1 MTDTIKEY
9 ITDNAIT
16 NAEQDNEA
24 VDEFAKAMKEKLAKA
39 RAKGRKGWDDKE
51 ACSDESLA
59 YLFHGHLQKHNEGN
73 FIDLA
78 NFLMF
83 LHIRGAKPD
92 VLSLVKERF
101 LGVMTRED
109 AKKELDELE
118 VAYGVYDIVE
128 IIFDEHE
135 AQLKA
140 KENDLEHQDMIIKCL
155 SMDLDNKEKLLKA
168 KDEEIEG
175 LKAEL
180 HYEETAVRSIKDL

>member
-39 RAKGRKGWDDKE
+39 RAKGRKGWNDKE
-51 ACSDESLA
+51 TCSDETLA
-59 YLFHGHLQKHNEGN
+59 YLFHDHLQKHNEGN

-92 VLSLVKERF
+92 VLSLVKE
-101 LGVMTRED
+101 GVIKVMTAES
-109 AKKELDELE
+109 
-118 VAYGVYDIVE
+118 
-128 IIFDEHE
+128 
-135 AQLKA
+135 
-140 KENDLEHQDMIIKCL
+140 DLERQDMIIKCL
-155 SMDLDNKEKLLKA
+155 NIDLDNKEKLLKA
-168 KDEEIEG
+168 KDEEIER
-175 LKAEL
+175 LKAENKKYMEHITL
-180 HYEETAVRSIKDL
+180 KHLSEPIVFCASCSEKVIMLKDNK